1 MQIGFDVGG
10 SKIAVG
16 IVNNDKKIL
25 ARREIP
31 FPQGKS
37 YQEIDSTMVEM
48 ANALVKDVGV
58 TLAELRSVGVS
69 VPGMIDRQGERVIH
83 AHNLGFHDVPLK
95 EALSALMPGMEI
107 RLAND
112 ANAATLAELHAGALR
127 GCRTAVLLTL
137 GTGVGGGLILG
148 GRMFNGGLGHG
159 VELGHMCLQLD
170 GPLCTCGNRGCVET
184 LCNAPWLIHQGRLA
198 IEEHPHSLIAT
209 KAAGREHALNAKM
222 VIDSAKEGDAI
233 ASKIFDRYV
242 DHLSSAIVS
251 CTNLLDPEVVAL
263 GGGVSLAGEFLFAP
277 LREQVLGKSFFRHSY
292 DIVPATLGNDAGI
305 IGAAMLA
312 VNEGET

>member
-1 MQIGFDVGG
+1 MQIGFDIGG
-10 SKIAVG
+10 SKIAAG
-16 IVNNDKKIL
+16 IVNDDKKIL

-31 FPQGKS
+31 FPQGKQ
-37 YQEIDSTMVEM
+37 YVEIVSTMVTM
-48 ANALVKDVGV
+48 AKALVEDVEG

-69 VPGMIDRQGERVIH
+69 VPGTIDRQGERVIN

-95 EALSALMPGMEI
+95 EALSALLPGMEI

-148 GRMFNGGLGHG
+148 GKMFNGGLGHG
-159 VELGHMCLQLD
+159 VELGHMCLQHD
-170 GPLCTCGNRGCVET
+170 GPLCTCGNHGCVET
-184 LCNAPWLIHQGRLA
+184 LCNAPWLIQQGRMA
-198 IEEHPHSLIAT
+198 IEEHPHSLMAT
-209 KAAGREHALNAKM
+209 KSAGSEHGLNAKM
-222 VIDSAKEGDAI
+222 VIDSAKEGDTI
-233 ASKIFDRYV
+233 ALQIFDLYV

-251 CTNLLDPEVVAL
+251 CTNLLDPELVAL

-277 LREQVLGKSFFRHSY
+277 LREQVLRKSFFRHPY

-305 IGAAMLA
+305 IGAAMLF
-312 VNEGET
+312 VNEEEV

>member
-1 MQIGFDVGG
+1 MQIGFDIGG
-10 SKIAVG
+10 SKIAAG
-16 IVNNDKKIL
+16 IVSDDKKIL

-31 FPQGKS
+31 FPQGKQ
-37 YQEIDSTMVEM
+37 YMEIVSTMVTM
-48 ANALVKDVGV
+48 AKALVEDVDG

-69 VPGMIDRQGERVIH
+69 VPGTIDRQGERVIN

-95 EALSALMPGMEI
+95 EALSALLPGMEI

-148 GRMFNGGLGHG
+148 GKMFNGGLGHG
-159 VELGHMCLQLD
+159 VELGHMCLQHD
-170 GPLCTCGNRGCVET
+170 GPLCTCGNHGCVET
-184 LCNAPWLIHQGRLA
+184 LCNAPWLIQQGRM
-198 IEEHPHSLIAT
+198 AT
-209 KAAGREHALNAKM
+209 NAKM
-222 VIDSAKEGDAI
+222 VIDSAKEGDTI
-233 ASKIFDRYV
+233 SLQIFERYV

-251 CTNLLDPEVVAL
+251 CTNLLDPELVAL

-277 LREQVLGKSFFRHSY
+277 LREQVLRKSFFRHPY

-305 IGAAMLA
+305 IGAAMLF
-312 VNEGET
+312 VNEEEV